1 MDISTSTHLAF
12 RRRTRYLVNACVAV
26 LLFAL
31 PVAGEAADIFI
42 VSSRTSGIHGT
53 IARETGQRLTRSL
66 PAGTAVRIVY
76 PGQESTVTDSAGEE
90 DLFISV
96 GTKAYSRLLA
106 SNTRTPILATLIPR
120 STYFALTKDS
130 GREPG
135 TTSAVFIEQSYK
147 RSLDLVKITLPNRTV
162 GTLVGHHSV
171 ELYSQLQKEQQKSQQ
186 GIYLKKLAEG
196 ENMIAALEQVI
207 AHSKVLIAF
216 ADREVSNRNTA
227 QHILLTSYRY
237 GVPVVAYSRAYVRAG
252 AMMAVYSK
260 PEQYAQQ
267 AAEIA
272 MHAIA
277 TGSTPLPAPKYP
289 KYFSVEVNRSVA
301 HSLGIDLK
309 PVSQIEQQL
318 RSMAVS
324 DE

>member
-1 MDISTSTHLAF
+1 MP
-12 RRRTRYLVNACVAV
+12 YLVNACVAV

-31 PVAGEAADIFI
+31 PVAGEAADIYI
-42 VSSRTSGIHGT
+42 VSSRPSGIHDT
-53 IARETGQRLTRSL
+53 IARETSQRLARSL
-66 PAGTAVRIVY
+66 PAGTTVRIVY
-76 PGQESTVTDSAGEE
+76 PGQESTVTGSAGED
-90 DLFISV
+90 DLFVSV
-96 GTKAYSRLLA
+96 GTEAYSRLLA
-106 SNTRTPILATLIPR
+106 SHSRTRILATLIPR
-120 STYFALTKDS
+120 STYFALTKKS

-135 TTSAVFIEQSYK
+135 TTSAVFIEQSYR
-147 RSLDLVKITLPNRTV
+147 RSLDLVKIALPNRTV
-162 GTLVGHHSV
+162 GALVGHHST
-171 ELYSQLQKEQQKSQQ
+171 ELYAQLQLEQQKSQQ

-196 ENMIAALEQVI
+196 ENLIAALEQVI
-207 AHSKVLIAF
+207 THSKVLIAY
-216 ADREVSNRNTA
+216 ADPEVSNRNTA

-272 MHAIA
+272 EHAI
-277 TGSTPLPAPKYP
+277 TGRSKPLPAPQYP
-289 KYFSVEVNRSVA
+289 EYFSVEINRSVA

-309 PVSQIEQQL
+309 PVKTIEQQL